1 MSSINPTDKHSK
13 FSKVILSLKVLQV
26 QVLNVKF
33 NVERSLRD
41 VVKTLDSKLDTVHF
55 TYRHCSESLA
65 LNTHS

>member
-1 MSSINPTDKHSK
+1 MSSINPTDKHLK

-55 TYRHCSESLA
+55 TYRLA
-65 LNTHS
+65 LNLWL